1 MTSRF
6 GQRAVGVAAIVA
18 IILLTVLIILLWTA
32 VGEGVFNSKNA
43 APDRPQA
50 GYELRT
56 HDSESRR
63 NENDATTIFRG
74 RSTADEGPGVVTP
87 TPTLPNEGIDDS
99 SKSIGEFFI

>member
-32 VGEGVFNSKNA
+32 VGAGMFSSKNA
-43 APDRPQA
+43 AENQPQR

-56 HDSESRR
+56 HDSESHRT
-63 NENDATTIFRG
+63 ENDVTTIFSG
-74 RSTADEGPGVVTP
+74 YSTPVEGLDVVTSTA
-87 TPTLPNEGIDDS
+87 TLLNQKVDDLT
-99 SKSIGEFFI
+99 KSTGELLI

>member
-32 VGEGVFNSKNA
+32 FGEGVFSSKNA
-43 APDRPQA
+43 AANQPQR

-56 HDSESRR
+56 HDSESRG
-63 NENDATTIFRG
+63 NDNDVTTILSG
-74 RSTADEGPGVVTP
+74 YSTPVEGLGVVTS
-87 TPTLPNEGIDDS
+87 TATLLNEDVEGFT
-99 SKSIGEFFI
+99 KSTGE